1 MKNASEKNGNMARNK
16 FFMCLVIQKNLQII
30 DFYQM
35 VHSYLLFG
43 TLLLKT
49 IFLKISFN
57 LITTLFTNILRH
69 YKIVYLTKIQS
80 LPPKT
85 FIATQV

>member
-1 MKNASEKNGNMARNK
+1 MKNASEENGKMARNN

-35 VHSYLLFG
+35 IHSYLLFE

-49 IFLKISFN
+49 IF
-57 LITTLFTNILRH
+57 
-69 YKIVYLTKIQS
+69 
-80 LPPKT
+80 
-85 FIATQV
+85 